1 MSQFQPIPLSLSKRW
16 QILMLE
22 TQTELLKT
30 FRSPAFVIP
39 SLAFPVMFYV
49 FFGLLFNAIGGNPGN
64 AAKYMM
70 ATYAVFGAIGPALFS
85 FGADVATD
93 KDKGIL
99 SLKLVSPMPV
109 SSYFAARIATA
120 MLFALLIIL
129 SLFALGAV
137 FGDVVMTRSQWVLTL
152 VVVLAGTLPF
162 CAIGLFI
169 GLSVSAKAAPAVVNV
184 IYLPMA
190 FLSGLWVPIHLFP
203 DSMEMLANAF
213 PAYHLA
219 QLALLVQGNNA
230 GSPWYLHAGALL
242 AFTLVFL
249 VLSVRQFKRV
259 DNRG

>member
-1 MSQFQPIPLSLSKRW
+1 MNTSQPSPLSLSQRW
-16 QILMLE
+16 HILQLE
-22 TQTELLKT
+22 TQTELTKT
-30 FRSPAFVIP
+30 LRTPGFVIP

-49 FFGLLFNAIGGNPGN
+49 FFGLLFNAMGGQPGH

-99 SLKLVSPMPV
+99 SLKRVSPMPIG
-109 SSYFAARIATA
+109 SYFAARIITA
-120 MLFALLIIL
+120 MLFALVIIL

-137 FGDVVMTRSQWVLTL
+137 FGSVAMTRVQWASTLITVLF
-152 VVVLAGTLPF
+152 GTLPF

-169 GLSVSAKAAPAVVNV
+169 GLSVSAKAAPAVVNL

-190 FLSGLWVPIHLFP
+190 FLSGLWVPIQLFP
-203 DSMEMLANAF
+203 STLEMAANIF

-219 QLALLVQGNNA
+219 QLALAIQGNDSGA
-230 GSPWYLHAGALL
+230 PWYLHVGAL
-242 AFTLVFL
+242 AAYTLIFL
-249 VLSVRQFKRV
+249 GLSVKQFNAI
-259 DNRG
+259 DNRY